1 MLMFK
6 RRKRNLSV
14 PAHVVSADGEALVV
28 EVETN
33 NVNYKKG
40 QIATAIVSTRERGI
54 GGKMVNVSDVVAQ
67 GPISDIRGKYITIR
81 SNRNNIIVSR
91 KAALEAKKN
100 KSIIKVN
107 VR

>member
-1 MLMFK
+1 MFK

-14 PAHVVSADGEALVV
+14 PAHVVSTDGDVLVV
-28 EVETN
+28 EVEIS
-33 NVNYKKG
+33 NVKYKKG

-67 GPISDIRGKYITIR
+67 GPISDIRGKHITIR
-81 SNRNNIIVSR
+81 SNRNNLIVSR

-100 KSIIKVN
+100 NSKVKVK